1 MQRSANPLLRHVICR
16 GCFDTASERQ
26 CPQYLRALRTLHLS
40 GFNTIFLGQTDIPE
54 SLISG
59 EKIAEEASLCW
70 LVWTLI
76 HTGSCQGWVPW
87 RYKLQLR
94 GELPIH
100 QQNGVF
106 QELCQSLSTSY
117 GKCIIVTRD
126 KTLLMRGGA
135 KDGKSQRRELCCQ
148 YHQWSTSPAL
158 SAAPNLLEPMARS
171 FLLCLHLTSISILW
185 MSPGLLWNGL
195 LIINNRKDFALRS
208 IERTHSYRCIL
219 FSDMIVKGIE
229 KMTPNKWKVAINR
242 VKRWENYCLDTL
254 S

>member
-1 MQRSANPLLRHVICR
+1 MQRFANPLLRHVICR
-16 GCFDTASERQ
+16 GCFDTASKRQ
-26 CPQYLRALRTLHLS
+26 CLQYLRALRSLHLNN
-40 GFNTIFLGQTDIPE
+40 GFNTIFLGETDIPE

-70 LVWTLI
+70 LVWTLV
-76 HTGSCQGWVPW
+76 HAGSCQGWAPW

-106 QELCQSLSTSY
+106 QELCESLSTSY

-126 KTLLMRGGA
+126 KTQLMRGRA
-135 KDGKSQRRELCCQ
+135 KDGKSQRRELCPVPPAIYMSSTECCPEVARANRHEFLVVPSS
-148 YHQWSTSPAL
+148 YKYLYPMDVTWSSL
-158 SAAPNLLEPMARS
+158 KW
-171 FLLCLHLTSISILW
+171 F
-185 MSPGLLWNGL
+185 

-229 KMTPNKWKVAINR
+229 KMTPNRWKVAINR
-242 VKRWENYCLDTL
+242 VKRWENYYLDTV